1 MVQNIMVPYESVRFR
16 VSEAG
21 NFDSTDLQLIA
32 KTDWKLIGQHSMLK
46 SFVRQGNMEP
56 GKTKYANNL

>member
-21 NFDSTDLQLIA
+21 NFNTDLQLIA
-32 KTDWKLIGQHSMLK
+32 KTDWKLIGQHSMLE